1 MTTKPKQRPKPQPTG
16 PTPEQMRSEKLRAVG
31 VVLMLL
37 GVVSLLTSIFF
48 LASKGTR
55 QFKGFPPEGGTV
67 GPIVL
72 ERNTLLHVTVRQG
85 LVQEGW
91 SYVEGELRDAAG
103 NPRFRFGGELWRES
117 GVDSEGYSW
126 AESDTYYDVRILV
139 PVAGTYHIAFEAE
152 AGYVGV
158 MTPVP
163 ASEIA
168 GSMYVSVQPTRG
180 SPVPFRT
187 AGFLFLLVGFLLH
200 EMATGAFARFLS
212 QLELS

>member
-1 MTTKPKQRPKPQPTG
+1 MTTKRKQRPEPRPTG

-48 LASKGTR
+48 LAGTGTR

-72 ERNTLLHVTVRQG
+72 ERNTLLRVTVRQG

-91 SYVEGELRDAAG
+91 SYVEGELRDIAG

-126 AESDTYYDVRILV
+126 AESDTDYDVRILV

-152 AGYVGV
+152 TGHVGV

-168 GSMYVSVQPTRG
+168 GSMYVTVQPMRG

-200 EMATGAFARFLS
+200 EMATGAFSRFLS

>member
-1 MTTKPKQRPKPQPTG
+1 MTTKRKQRPKPHQTG
-16 PTPEQMRSEKLRAVG
+16 PTPEKMRSEKLRAVG

-55 QFKGFPPEGGTV
+55 QYKALPPEGGTL
-67 GPIVL
+67 GPIVAG
-72 ERNTLLHVTVRQG
+72 RNTLLHVTVRQG

-91 SYVEGELRDAAG
+91 SYVEGELRDVVG
-103 NPRFRFGGELWRES
+103 TPRFGFGGELWRES

-126 AESDTYYDVRILV
+126 AESDTDYDVRILV

-152 AGYVGV
+152 AGLAG
-158 MTPVP
+158 MMIP
-163 ASEIA
+163 APTSEVA
-168 GSMYVSVQPTRG
+168 GTMYVTVQPTRG

-187 AGFLFLLVGFLLH
+187 AGFVFLLVGFLLH
-200 EMATGAFARFLS
+200 EMATGAFTRFLS
-212 QLELS
+212 QLELK